1 MKITPDSSLFTALS
15 NFPDA
20 AQARQAAERRAA
32 AREAA
37 VDDGGRRGGDARDA
51 LAQEVRRRRQA
62 DVGQAE
68 TGQAQ
73 TGSGSKF
80 AAEVADSR
88 KTQSA
93 FNSPDA
99 GDGSGNAFRREVPNV
114 ESKPRFIRMGQLID
128 IKV

>member
-32 AREAA
+32 AREAS

-51 LAQEVRRRRQA
+51 LARDIGRGR
-62 DVGQAE
+62 AE
-68 TGQAQ
+68 TEQAQ
-73 TGSGSKF
+73 SRNRGGF
-80 AAEVADSR
+80 AAEIAGTR
-88 KTQSA
+88 KTEST
-93 FNSPDA
+93 FNVSGT
-99 GDGSGNAFRREVPNV
+99 GDVSGNAFRREVPNV
-114 ESKPRFIRMGQLID
+114 ETKPRFIRPGQLID